1 MWHARKDRARQMSNP
16 SIPSKSSSESVDT
29 RRSEPRYSLVATA
42 DIVDPASETRISGR
56 LSEISRAGC
65 YIDLLNTLPKDT
77 LVQIRISRDQGVF
90 ESLARIVYAQEGI
103 GMGVAFVNPSPE
115 QQTILDAWIAE
126 LSA

>member
-1 MWHARKDRARQMSNP
+1 MSSP
-16 SIPSKSSSESVDT
+16 PIPSKNSSESPGTRESVDT
-29 RRSEPRYSLVATA
+29 RRTEPRYMLVASA
-42 DIVDPASETRISGR
+42 DIVDPASETHITGR

-115 QQTILDAWIAE
+115 QQNILDAWIAE

>member
-1 MWHARKDRARQMSNP
+1 MSNP
-16 SIPSKSSSESVDT
+16 PIPSKNSGESVDT

-42 DIVDPASETRISGR
+42 DIVDPASETHITGR

-65 YIDLLNTLPKDT
+65 YIDLLNTLPKET

-115 QQTILDAWIAE
+115 QQKILDAWIAE

>member
-1 MWHARKDRARQMSNP
+1 MWHAREDRARQMSNLP
-16 SIPSKSSSESVDT
+16 IPSNNPSQSVET

-42 DIVDPASETRISGR
+42 EIVDPASETRISGR

-115 QQTILDAWIAE
+115 QQKILDAWIAE